1 MLNKYFGSSVKYVAL
16 VAIFAVVVYLLGS
29 RHQHM
34 KIGKIQILIIGWA
47 FLEAISFLWT
57 IDSGYIQARLITYM
71 TMALLTLVCSVFPI
85 DRKTFEGAVFFYSA
99 GCAIL
104 AVMILT
110 MGKMDGG
117 VNSAGRITIEV
128 MGSYQ
133 DPNGLAAS
141 LMTGVFFTLFKA
153 TEKTKITP
161 FSNIIYAVLFVVIS
175 SAIFMTGSRGA
186 LVAYAVSLVAY
197 IFIRGN
203 NKTRIACVILIPAV
217 LFFGYFILEAFLP
230 ERLFERLFTLEET
243 DGGSRIDHWV
253 MAMQK
258 IAERPFLGNGI
269 AGYFGY
275 FKEQIGHEIAMHN
288 TFVAVLFEVGA
299 VGLSAFLALF
309 LIPFRRA
316 LKNRHGMIIAV
327 VLSNMIAAF
336 FLDALHQRYL
346 WNAMMF
352 GLMYYNALSFDPREQ
367 DIINAKEQEKNDTRK
382 VKTSSKRPA

>member
-1 MLNKYFGSSVKYVAL
+1 MLNKFFGSSVKYIAL
-16 VAIFAVVVYLLGS
+16 VALFAVALYLLGS
-29 RHQHM
+29 RYQHM
-34 KIGKIQILIIGWA
+34 KIGKIQIIIIGWA
-47 FLEAISFLWT
+47 FLEAVSFLWT
-57 IDSGYIQARLITYM
+57 YDSGYIQARLITYM

-85 DRKTFEGAVFFYSA
+85 DRKTSEGAVFFYSA

-104 AVMILT
+104 AVLVLT

-117 VNSAGRITIEV
+117 VNSAGRITVEV

-141 LMTGVFFTLFKA
+141 LMTGAFFTLFKS
-153 TEKTKITP
+153 TEKSKITP
-161 FSNIIYAVLFVVIS
+161 FSNIIYALLFITIS

-186 LVAYAVSLVAY
+186 LVAYTVSLIAY

-203 NKTRIACVILIPAV
+203 NRTRIACVILIPAV

-243 DGGSRIDHWV
+243 EGGSRLEHWIL
-253 MAMQK
+253 AMEQ
-258 IAERPFLGNGI
+258 IAKRPFFGNGI

-275 FKEQIGHEIAMHN
+275 FNEKIGHEIAMHN

-299 VGLSAFLALF
+299 VGLSLFLALF
-309 LIPFRRA
+309 LIPFRKA
-316 LKNRHGMIIAV
+316 LKNRHGMIFAV

-367 DIINAKEQEKNDTRK
+367 DILKAKEQKEYDTRK
-382 VKTSSKRPA
+382 IKASSKSTT